1 MDLEPTTPPRLYP
14 IDEHDNLPLY
24 KSATF
29 CNKLQCQALAA
40 AAGVFWQ
47 KPFFAPVNNQT
58 RFFARCY
65 DPNCNFI
72 MRFNR
77 KIKSDGTSI
86 IWTLN
91 DIKEHN
97 CTTRLSDKPKNPPY
111 SKPLLKFAILDE
123 LMDASVS
130 QQTLAT
136 KLRTFIGCQPSTTL
150 VSKVKSLALQFLRGD
165 CTVRSIVRSVV
176 RSIVCTMRALHCVS
190 NEAAQWKTVVRS
202 ALHNS
207 LATVSGAIP
216 AWHIV
221 FGIVRILFDGM
232 F

>member
-1 MDLEPTTPPRLYP
+1 MLDFALDPCLRNLNHSLLPPFIMDLEPTTPPRLYP

-29 CNKLQCQALAA
+29 CSKLQCQALAA
-40 AAGVFWQ
+40 TAGVFWQ

-58 RFFARCY
+58 RFFPRCY
-65 DPNCNFI
+65 DPKCNFI

-111 SKPLLKFAILDE
+111 SKPLLKFAILEE
-123 LMDASVS
+123 LMDASFGHLY
-130 QQTLAT
+130 T
-136 KLRTFIGCQPSTTL
+136 
-150 VSKVKSLALQFLRGD
+150 
-165 CTVRSIVRSVV
+165 CTDLDI
-176 RSIVCTMRALHCVS
+176 
-190 NEAAQWKTVVRS
+190 
-202 ALHNS
+202 
-207 LATVSGAIP
+207 
-216 AWHIV
+216 
-221 FGIVRILFDGM
+221 
-232 F
+232 